1 MVEVGHDSSSR
12 DSYSGCGS
20 SSSSRRGGCD
30 TGTVTVIKA
39 NPYANRQ

>member
-12 DSYSGCGS
+12 DSSGGCGC

-30 TGTVTVIKA
+30 TGTAAVIKA
-39 NPYANRQ
+39 NPHANRQ